1 MYSNAVIIEIAKD
14 EEREER
20 NNCHYCFDV
29 VTENNNKKR
38 LIMSLV
44 CFFSFMGG
52 VMYVFLDH
60 MINHATI

>member
-14 EEREER
+14 EER
-20 NNCHYCFDV
+20 NNSHYCFDA

-38 LIMSLV
+38 LMMSLV